1 MTNTTTEYL
10 QFFDEYKKKYGN
22 KTICLYQCGSFFEV
36 YSTGENIVPIH
47 EYSNLLNIVCT
58 RKDKSIKEISIKNPY
73 MLGFPCVSKDK
84 YIKILI
90 NAGYIVVIIEQQ
102 ITKNMKIERNVTS
115 IYSMGTYLDNIS
127 QDNNNMMAIYIEDE
141 KQINGK
147 LLTCIGISII
157 DLSTGICYIHETHS
171 IMNDTFLSLDETKR
185 ILNSFLPREIIL
197 IHKKKNQIGELTK
210 NDIMIHLE
218 IENKN
223 VQYYDIIEKE
233 YYKISYQN
241 TFLSKI
247 YENKFETMLCPLEY
261 LNIDKLI
268 YGTLSFIFLLN
279 YAYKQNNK
287 IIYNL
292 NIPKLIENEKY
303 LTLGNNATLQLNIIE
318 SDIYDF
324 PNGTKYKSIF
334 DVINNTSTSI
344 GRRYLKR
351 RLLMPLTDVNEL
363 RNSYNN
369 IEEFIKDK
377 IYLIIENI
385 LKEISDIERLYRK
398 IILKTIHPHELYN
411 FIYSYKKLEELI
423 LFLYNK
429 ENIKKTCPKEEYI
442 KSLKLFINEMENVFN
457 MDELSKQSLN
467 DISNSFFNNNVYQEI
482 DVLQDKINN
491 GLSSV
496 DELCII
502 LSSYIDESNKKKS
515 LKIIN
520 NKLQIKKNE
529 KEGYYFSLTKIRAKL
544 LKEKLINM
552 DKIKIGNDYIDPN
565 DFIFKELD
573 KGNTKIFFP
582 KIEMNSDAI
591 LKIKED
597 MMKLVIINYN
607 EILENIKIKYGNLFI
622 QMSIFLENID
632 FYKSG
637 AKTAIMYNYCKPVIS
652 EKNYGY
658 VKCKKL
664 RHPLIE
670 RLIENKGLAYI
681 CHDIDI
687 GNDIKGILLY
697 SLNGG
702 GKSSLMK
709 SLGISVIMAQAG
721 LYVSAMEYELS
732 PYKSLYARIT
742 SNDNMFQNM
751 SSFGV
756 EMNELKNILNRCN
769 NPYSLCIGDEIS
781 KGTEAVSGSALVAA
795 AIIHLSNANV
805 SFVFSTHLHNIV
817 NMKQIKSLTN
827 VKAFHLSVEYDN
839 INDIL
844 IYDRQLKEGSG
855 PDDYGLMVAK
865 YMLNDNKFIEM
876 ATEIKNELMM
886 KSNNFLSMDTS
897 RYNKKIY
904 LDKCQIC
911 KKEYIKNQDVSNL
924 ETHHIN
930 YQMNCSENGFIN
942 INNKQHIKKNSI
954 YNLIVICKQC
964 HDKIHNNKISINGI
978 KETSKGKKIII
989 NDTYESI

>member
-10 QFFDEYKKKYGN
+10 QYCEEYKNKYGN
-22 KTICLYQCGSFFEV
+22 NTICLYQCGSFFEV
-36 YSTGENIVPIH
+36 YSINEDVVPIH
-47 EYSNLLNIVCT
+47 EYSNILNIVCT
-58 RKDKSIKEISIKNPY
+58 RKDKSIRDISIKNPY
-73 MLGFPCVSKDK
+73 MLGFPCVSKEK
-84 YIKILI
+84 YVKILI

-115 IYSMGTYLDNIS
+115 IYSMGTYIDNIS

-147 LLTCIGISII
+147 LLTCIGLSIM

-171 IMNDTFLSLDETKR
+171 IMNDTLLSLDETKR
-185 ILNSFLPREIIL
+185 ILNSFLPKEIIL
-197 IHKKKNQIGELTK
+197 IHKKKNQMGELTK
-210 NDIMIHLE
+210 NDILTHLE

-223 VQYYDIIEKE
+223 VQYYDVIEKE
-233 YYKISYQN
+233 YYKITYQN
-241 TFLSKI
+241 AFLEKI
-247 YENKFETMLCPLEY
+247 YENKLETSLCPLEY

-268 YGTLSFIFLLN
+268 YGTISFIFLLN
-279 YAYKQNNK
+279 YAYQQNNK

-292 NIPKLIENEKY
+292 DVPKLIENEKY
-303 LTLGNNATLQLNIIE
+303 LTLGNNATMQLNIIE

-334 DVINNTSTSI
+334 DVINNTSTPI
-344 GRRYLKR
+344 GRRYLKK
-351 RLLMPLTDVNEL
+351 RLLMPLTNVDEL
-363 RNSYNN
+363 RNSYDN

-377 IYLIIENI
+377 IYITIETI

-398 IILKTIHPHELYN
+398 IILKTINPHEFYN
-411 FIYSYKKLEELI
+411 FIYSYKKIKELI
-423 LFLYNK
+423 IFLQNNK
-429 ENIKKTCPKEEYI
+429 NIKKICPKNEYI
-442 KSLKLFINEMENVFN
+442 LSLHIFIDEMDNIFN

-467 DISNSFFNNNVYQEI
+467 DISNSFFNNNVYKEI
-482 DVLQDKINN
+482 DVLQNKINN
-491 GLSSV
+491 GLSCV
-496 DELCII
+496 DELSII
-502 LSSYIDESNKKKS
+502 LSSYIDESNKKKTA
-515 LKIIN
+515 KIN

-529 KEGYYFSLTKIRAKL
+529 KDGYYFSLTKIRAKL

-552 DKIKIGNDYIDPN
+552 EEIKVGNDFVNPN

-582 KIEMNSDAI
+582 KIEMNSEVI
-591 LKIKED
+591 LKIKDD
-597 MMKLVIINYN
+597 MIKLVIKNYN
-607 EILENIKIKYGNLFI
+607 ETLENIRIKFGNMFI
-622 QMSIFLENID
+622 EMSHFLENID

-637 AKTAIMYNYCKPVIS
+637 AKTAMMYNYCKPIVTR
-652 EKNYGY
+652 ENGGY

-687 GNDIKGILLY
+687 GNETKGILLY

-709 SLGISVIMAQAG
+709 SLGVSVIMAQAG
-721 LYVSAMEYELS
+721 LYVSAINYEFS

-781 KGTEAVSGSALVAA
+781 KGTEAISGSALVAA

-817 NMKQIKSLTN
+817 GMKQIKSLTN
-827 VKAFHLSVEYDN
+827 VRAFHLSVEYDN
-839 INDIL
+839 VNDIL
-844 IYDRQLKEGSG
+844 IYDRQLKEGPG
-855 PDDYGLMVAK
+855 PDDYGLIVAK
-865 YMLNDNKFIEM
+865 FMLNDNKFIEM
-876 ATEIKNELMM
+876 ATLIKNEMMM
-886 KSNNFLSMDTS
+886 KSNNFLSMETS

-904 LDKCQIC
+904 LDRCNIC
-911 KKEYIKNQDVSNL
+911 KKEYIKNQDIGNL

-930 YQMNCSENGFIN
+930 YQINCSENGFIN
-942 INNKQHIKKNSI
+942 NKPHVKKNSL

-964 HDKIHNNKISINGI
+964 HDKIHNNKISINEI
-978 KETSKGKKIII
+978 IETSKGKKIII
-989 NDTYESI
+989 DNII

>member
-10 QFFDEYKKKYGN
+10 QFCDEYKKKYGD

-36 YSTGENIVPIH
+36 YSTNDNIVPIH
-47 EYSNLLNIVCT
+47 EYSNVLNIVCT
-58 RKDKSIKEISIKNPY
+58 RKDKSIRDISIKNPY
-73 MLGFPCVSKDK
+73 MLGFPCVSKEK
-84 YIKILI
+84 YVKILI
-90 NAGYIVVIIEQQ
+90 NAGYIVVIIEQNT
-102 ITKNMKIERNVTS
+102 TKNMKIERNVTS
-115 IYSMGTYLDNIS
+115 IYSMGTYIDNLS

-147 LLTCIGISII
+147 LLTCIGLSII

-171 IMNDTFLSLDETKR
+171 IMNDTLLSLDETKR
-185 ILNSFLPREIIL
+185 ILNSFLPKEIII

-210 NDIMIHLE
+210 NDIMTHLE

-241 TFLSKI
+241 AFLEKI
-247 YENKFETMLCPLEY
+247 YENKLETLLCPLEY

-268 YGTLSFIFLLN
+268 YGTISFIFLLN
-279 YAYKQNNK
+279 YAYQQNNK

-292 NIPKLIENEKY
+292 DIPKLIENEKY
-303 LTLGNNATLQLNIIE
+303 LTLGNNATMQLNIIE

-334 DVINNTSTSI
+334 DVINNTSTPI
-344 GRRYLKR
+344 GRRYLKK
-351 RLLMPLTDVNEL
+351 RLLMPLTDIDEL
-363 RNSYNN
+363 RNSYDN
-369 IEEFIKDK
+369 IEKFIKDK
-377 IYLIIENI
+377 IYITIENI
-385 LKEISDIERLYRK
+385 LKEISDIERLHRK
-398 IILKTIHPHELYN
+398 IILKTINPHELYN
-411 FIYSYKKLEELI
+411 FIHSYKKIKELI
-423 LFLYNK
+423 IFLQNNK
-429 ENIKKTCPKEEYI
+429 NIKKICPKNEYI
-442 KSLKLFINEMENVFN
+442 SFLHIFIDEMENIFN

-467 DISNSFFNNNVYQEI
+467 DISNSFFNNNVYTEI
-482 DVLQDKINN
+482 DILQNKIDN
-491 GLSSV
+491 GLSCV
-496 DELCII
+496 DELSII
-502 LSSYIDESNKKKS
+502 LSSYIDESNKKK
-515 LKIIN
+515 IARTN

-529 KEGYYFSLTKIRAKL
+529 KDGYYFSLTKIRAKL

-552 DKIKIGNDYIDPN
+552 EEIKVGNHFINPN

-582 KIEMNSDAI
+582 KIEMNSDVI
-591 LKIKED
+591 LKIKND
-597 MMKLVIINYN
+597 MIKLVIKNYN
-607 EILENIKIKYGNLFI
+607 ETLENIRIKFGNLFVE
-622 QMSIFLENID
+622 MSIFLENID

-637 AKTAIMYNYCKPVIS
+637 AKTAIMYNYCKPIVTK
-652 EKNYGY
+652 ENGGY

-687 GNDIKGILLY
+687 GNEIKGMLLY

-709 SLGISVIMAQAG
+709 SLGVSVIMAQAG
-721 LYVSAMEYELS
+721 LYVSAMNYEFS

-769 NPYSLCIGDEIS
+769 NSHSLCIGDEIS
-781 KGTEAVSGSALVAA
+781 KGTEAISGSALVAA

-817 NMKQIKSLTN
+817 GMKQIKSLTN
-827 VKAFHLSVEYDN
+827 VRPFHLSVEYDN
-839 INDIL
+839 INDVL
-844 IYDRQLKEGSG
+844 IYDRQLKEGPG
-855 PDDYGLMVAK
+855 PDDYGLIVAK
-865 YMLNDNKFIEM
+865 FMLNDNKFIEM
-876 ATEIKNELMM
+876 ATLIKNELMM
-886 KSNNFLSMDTS
+886 KSNNFLSMETS

-904 LDKCQIC
+904 LDRCKIC
-911 KKEYIKNQDVSNL
+911 KKEYVRNQDISNL

-930 YQMNCSENGFIN
+930 YQINCSENGF
-942 INNKQHIKKNSI
+942 INNKQHIKKNSL

-964 HDKIHNNKISINGI
+964 HDKIHNNKISINEI
-978 KETSKGKKIII
+978 LETSKGKKIII
-989 NDTYESI
+989 DNIYESI